1 MMKKIAIVLSAGKGK
16 RMGADIAKQ
25 YMEVNG
31 HVILWYTLEA
41 FIKSKVDEIVLVISK
56 EDEEYVKREV
66 LSTLSGKKTISITYG
81 GEERYHS
88 VNNALLYMNA
98 DEDDIVLVHDGARPL
113 ITAEQ
118 IDFIISKVK
127 KGTGCIAAVPA
138 KDTIKVINDEGQV
151 VKTPNRKKLWQVQ
164 TPQGFCYK
172 SLKDAYELAVLA
184 RDNTITDDAM
194 VVEKYGVDEIVV
206 AKLDYDNIKITTPE
220 DLLFMKA
227 ILNHRER

>member
-1 MMKKIAIVLSAGKGK
+1 
-16 RMGADIAKQ
+16 
-25 YMEVNG
+25 
-31 HVILWYTLEA
+31 
-41 FIKSKVDEIVLVISK
+41 
-56 EDEEYVKREV
+56 
-66 LSTLSGKKTISITYG
+66 
-81 GEERYHS
+81 
-88 VNNALLYMNA
+88 MNA